1 MGFSGRMNRSQ
12 QGSAIA
18 RVAELGGAPDR
29 APSFEEI
36 YDAYYGTV
44 ARWIRHLGG
53 PAADREDIVQEV
65 FLIVYRRLCDFDG
78 RNTAGWLYRI
88 TANQVRDYQRL
99 TWIKHIFRK
108 KAALSPGTP
117 SLAPTPAMTLEARER
132 RRRLEYLLS
141 RLSTPLRFTFVLFE
155 IEGYTAE
162 EIAEMQSVKTNAVR
176 SRIHRARKKLT
187 AILESSAKAQARG
200 EARRRRELVS
210 AYGAS

>member
-1 MGFSGRMNRSQ
+1 MNRSQ

-18 RVAELGGAPDR
+18 GVVGIDDDRQRVER
-29 APSFEEI
+29 FEEI

-44 ARWIRHLGG
+44 ARWIRYLGG
-53 PAADREDIVQEV
+53 ATADREDLVQEV

-99 TWIKHIFRK
+99 TWIKHVFRK
-108 KAALSPGTP
+108 EVALSPSTP
-117 SLAPTPAMTLEARER
+117 SLEPSPIMTLEARER
-132 RRRLEYLLS
+132 QRKLECLLG
-141 RLSTPLRFTFVLFE
+141 RLSNALRFTFILFE

-162 EIAEMQSVKTNAVR
+162 EIAEMQSLETSAVR

-187 AILESSAKAQARG
+187 AILESSAQTRSSV

>member
-1 MGFSGRMNRSQ
+1 MNRSH

-18 RVAELGGAPDR
+18 GVAENDQGPDR
-29 APSFEEI
+29 VQTFEEL
-36 YDAYYGTV
+36 YDAYYETV
-44 ARWIRHLGG
+44 ARWIRYLGG
-53 PAADREDIVQEV
+53 AAADREDLVQEV
-65 FLIVYRRLCDFDG
+65 FLIVYRRLGDFDG

-88 TANQVRDYQRL
+88 TANQVRDHQRL

-108 KAALSPGTP
+108 QVALSPRTP
-117 SLAPTPAMTLEARER
+117 SLEPSPVTTLEARER
-132 RRRLEYLLS
+132 QRKLEYLLG

-187 AILESSAKAQARG
+187 AILESSAKAQSSAK
-200 EARRRRELVS
+200 ARRRGELVS